1 MNEVTSINCE
11 WKRRIENSPEA
22 KKAKLNLEYHRK
34 KMRMMHEEIS
44 RAEVKIFKSFHI
56 LRGWGA
62 HHICVIS
69 KLTAI
74 HRILILYSLKT

>member
-44 RAEVKIFKSFHI
+44 RAEV
-56 LRGWGA
+56 
-62 HHICVIS
+62 
-69 KLTAI
+69 
-74 HRILILYSLKT
+74 